1 MKRIYVPLLAV
12 MLGAV
17 MLAAGQNPPTSSAPP
32 SSAPPSQTA
41 ASAAMPSL
49 TLQQAQALALKN
61 HPQVLASQYNMLASY
76 QVIREQRAAYFPT
89 LTGEIGGSEAD
100 RSTRLGVGSPY
111 PNSPLLWSKF
121 AQGLTVNQLITDS
134 GRTPSLVASSKL
146 QAQSSKANLQ
156 ATKYDVLLA
165 VNEAYFEVLRADA
178 LLRVAQKT
186 VDERQVVVD
195 QVSAMVSNKLKSK
208 LDLSFVDVN
217 LAQAKLLELTS
228 EDNLNKAYAQL
239 SRALGTRDN
248 TRYALQAVQL
258 PAAPPMTTEEAV
270 GQAMANRPELLS
282 MRLMRDSA
290 YKFERAQRD
299 LSFPT
304 VSASVVGGFIPDIA
318 QLNLPKIVPNHYD
331 AAMINVDVPIF
342 NGGLFAADREQ
353 ALLQARASD
362 QNLRNTRQQI
372 VRDVRDSW
380 ADATSGYQRIAVT
393 QQLLD
398 EARMA
403 LALAQG
409 RYNLGLGSI
418 VELTEGQLRELQ
430 AEIENVNAQYDYH
443 IQSAM
448 LRYQE
453 GLLQ

>member
-1 MKRIYVPLLAV
+1 MKRLFLQLLAV
-12 MLGAV
+12 TLGAA
-17 MLAAGQNPPTSSAPP
+17 MFAAAQNPPTK
-32 SSAPPSQTA
+32 SAPPSQTA
-41 ASAAMPSL
+41 AGAPLPPL

-89 LTGEIGGSEAD
+89 IAGEIDGSEAD

-121 AQGLTVNQLITDS
+121 AQGLVVNQLITDS
-134 GRTPSLVASSKL
+134 GRTPNLVASSKL

-156 ATKYDVLLA
+156 ATKYDVLLT
-165 VNEAYFEVLRADA
+165 VNEAYFEVLRAEA

-195 QVSAMVSNKLKSK
+195 QVSAMVNNKLKSK

-228 EDNLNKAYAQL
+228 EDNVNKAYAQL
-239 SRALGTRDN
+239 SRALGTRND
-248 TRYALQAVQL
+248 TRYVLQAVEL
-258 PAAPPMTTEEAV
+258 PPAPPMTSEAAV
-270 GQAMANRPELLS
+270 GQGLANRPELLS
-282 MRLMRDSA
+282 MQLMRDSA
-290 YKFERAQRD
+290 YKYQKAQRD

-304 VSASVVGGFIPDIA
+304 VSAEVMGGFIPEIA
-318 QLNLPKIVPNHYD
+318 QLNLPKVVPDHYD

-342 NGGLFAADREQ
+342 NGNLFAAERTQ
-353 ALLQARASD
+353 ALMQARAAD
-362 QNLRNTRQQI
+362 QNLRNSRQQI
-372 VRDVRDSW
+372 VRDVRDAW